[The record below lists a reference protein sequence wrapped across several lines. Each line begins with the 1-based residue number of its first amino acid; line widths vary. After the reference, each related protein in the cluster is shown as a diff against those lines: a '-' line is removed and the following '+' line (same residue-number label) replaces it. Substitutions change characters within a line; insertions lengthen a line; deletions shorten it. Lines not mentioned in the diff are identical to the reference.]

1 MMSDVRRG
9 ELLCRW
15 MGGARR
21 EKVESGRRDSGAT
34 KSMVRWCW
42 MALTM
47 MFLCAVAGNA
57 QSFRG
62 IILGTVTDSTGASV
76 SGANVTVKNLETGLT
91 RAVTTRGAGT
101 YSGPD

>member
-15 MGGARR
+15 MGDARR
-21 EKVESGRRDSGAT
+21 EEVESVRRDAGAT
-34 KSMVRWCW
+34 KSMVRLCL

-62 IILGTVTDSTGASV
+62 IILGTVTDSTAVNG
-76 SGANVTVKNLETGLT
+76 NL
-91 RAVTTRGAGT
+91 
-101 YSGPD
+101 PCPHWI